1 MNRIVAL
8 VFALGFSSAA
18 EAAPVNLTCQVD
30 PGPPGSSAPQPI
42 HVTLNEAQG
51 TATYELVGVAG
62 PFTEQ
67 AVFTAD
73 AVTFG
78 VFKIDRTNLAFY
90 VSGRRGKCALLKRAF

>member
-1 MNRIVAL
+1 VRLIAAL
-8 VFALGFSSAA
+8 VLALVSTTA
-18 EAAPVNLTCQVD
+18 EAATVNLTCQVD
-30 PGPPGSSAPQPI
+30 PGPPGSGAPTPI
-42 HVTLNEAQG
+42 PVSLNEEQG
-51 TATYELVGVAG
+51 TATYQFVGGAG

-90 VSGRRGKCALLKRAF
+90 VSGRRGRCALLKRAF